1 MTRPSITGIPA
12 AVSAVVACLA
22 LLAGCSSAQHESAP
36 KRSAATQKLL
46 AQADLQPCPSAGKP
60 ASGGKL
66 LPDLSIGCLGGDRS
80 VSLRSLTGT
89 PTVLNFWAS
98 WCDNC
103 VAEMSTLQRFA
114 TAAAGKVRVLG
125 VNSQDL
131 SEQAPLNVLTA
142 AKVHFPSVFDKEGK
156 VSHAMGLPG
165 LPVTVLVR
173 ADGSVAQQ
181 HLGPVS
187 FDQLRALTQ
196 QHLHVAIRG

>member
-1 MTRPSITGIPA
+1 APGEITGGDRGV
-12 AVSAVVACLA
+12 AVTRRLLTALVACLTFA
-22 LLAGCSSAQHESAP
+22 AGCSSAATHHAAP
-36 KRSAATQKLL
+36 KQSAATQKLL
-46 AQADLQPCPSAGKP
+46 AQAALQPCPAAGKP

-66 LPDLSIGCLGGDRS
+66 LPDLSIGCLGGNRT

-131 SEQAPLNVLTA
+131 SEQAPLNVLTT
-142 AKVHFPSVFDKEGK
+142 AKVHFPSVFD
-156 VSHAMGLPG
+156 
-165 LPVTVLVR
+165 
-173 ADGSVAQQ
+173 
-181 HLGPVS
+181 
-187 FDQLRALTQ
+187 
-196 QHLHVAIRG
+196 